1 MGQKVNPI
9 GFRLSVRRNWSAR
22 WYANKFDYS
31 SFMKEDNCIRGF
43 LEKKLRYA
51 SVPRIVIERAST
63 RTRVTIWTAR
73 PGIVIGRKG
82 QELDS
87 LRDSLNRA
95 VGKEVRLEIQE
106 IKKPDLV
113 ASLVAE
119 SVALQLER
127 RIAFRRAMKK
137 AVQTTMSMG
146 AEGIRI
152 QCAGRLAGADIAR
165 TEQLR
170 EGRVPLH
177 TLRENIDYGLVE
189 ANTVYGIIGIKCWIC
204 LKDEDKIFKPL
215 VPCLSYYHLA
225 PSTERS
231 TRVVSVGLPQ
241 EAIPFLL
248 GNSEF
253 NHSPVAE

>member
-9 GFRLSVRRNWSAR
+9 GLRLGVRINWSAR
-22 WYANKFDYS
+22 WYANKHDYS
-31 SFMKEDNCIRGF
+31 KFMAEDNLIRGF
-43 LEKKLRYA
+43 LEKKLRFA
-51 SVPRIVIERAST
+51 SVPRVVIERAST

-87 LRDSLNRA
+87 LRDSLNQ
-95 VGKEVRLEIQE
+95 VTGKDVRLEIQE

-119 SVALQLER
+119 NVALQLER

-152 QCAGRLAGADIAR
+152 QCAGVWLVDIAR
-165 TEQLR
+165 TEQQR

-204 LKDEDKIFKPL
+204 LKDEDKIF
-215 VPCLSYYHLA
+215 
-225 PSTERS
+225 
-231 TRVVSVGLPQ
+231 
-241 EAIPFLL
+241 
-248 GNSEF
+248 
-253 NHSPVAE
+253 